1 MHDRGRG
8 TLLFT
13 TGSAALTPSPD
24 RAASAVTT
32 TAAGTYLE
40 LLHQALAPQ
49 GVVVAHTVIVGP
61 VGPGQRHEPA
71 DIANHL
77 YRRHVDQDGGLS
89 VLR

>member
-32 TAAGTYLE
+32 TAAGIYLK

-61 VGPGQRHEPA
+61 GQRHEPE
-71 DIANHL
+71 DIAKHL
-77 YRRHVDQDGGLS
+77 YRRHADQDGNLS